1 MKWRGLWTWPPWV
14 ICAPAFNHKLKKF
27 CIYRG
32 FSEIVFLRK
41 PHKRTEEIRTAQ
53 WRGYYKEH
61 WGAPQP
67 DYKFRMAER
76 RMKFQE
82 TQLFLDVTL
91 HCSVLVFPL
100 QKLLCWKF
108 RNFLLRNIALVYLLT
123 YIIAFISWI
132 GQRNSFWCFFPN
144 PIKISSK
151 SMTQGER
158 GIHVTSS
165 WLLYVPNRFAYYY
178 SC

>member
-1 MKWRGLWTWPPWV
+1 M

-27 CIYRG
+27 CIYRE

-41 PHKRTEEIRTAQ
+41 LHWRTDEIRAGQ

-61 WGAPQP
+61 WGSGAPQP
-67 DYKFRMAER
+67 DYKFKMAER

-82 TQLFLDVTL
+82 TQYLLDVAL

-123 YIIAFISWI
+123 YKVLNLNVRYDIPTWMLFRRIISV
-132 GQRNSFWCFFPN
+132 NSCKTA
-144 PIKISSK
+144 IKTFCYMNRIL
-151 SMTQGER
+151 
-158 GIHVTSS
+158 IC
-165 WLLYVPNRFAYYY
+165 LLLHLLK
-178 SC
+178 